1 MKRSIT
7 CDSSARREP
16 PAAYSSLAWRFAHCH
31 RALTRGRRGRYCPPR
46 AGAAACAVRHPFRFN
61 DKNVGTDKAV
71 GVTGLT
77 LANGSGLAS
86 NYSVTQPTSLT
97 ASITPRAL
105 LVTATETNKR
115 LGRTLAV
122 RIYCCHF

>member
-1 MKRSIT
+1 M
-7 CDSSARREP
+7 
-16 PAAYSSLAWRFAHCH
+16 AAGVAVDAGKDGGGALSSLLAIVRVA
-31 RALTRGRRGRYCPPR
+31 ALDEALDRLR
-46 AGAAACAVRHPFRFN
+46 
-61 DKNVGTDKAV
+61 
-71 GVTGLT
+71 

-86 NYSVTQPTSLT
+86 NYSVTQPTGLT

-115 LGRTLAV
+115 MGRNFPV